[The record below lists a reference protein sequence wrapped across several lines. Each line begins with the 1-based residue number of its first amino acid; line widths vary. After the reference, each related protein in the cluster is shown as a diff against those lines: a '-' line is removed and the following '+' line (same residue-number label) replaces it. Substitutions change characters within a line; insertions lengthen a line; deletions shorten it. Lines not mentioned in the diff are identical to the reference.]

1 VLAGLGYAIGIVAV
15 WLTAAVPESR
25 RVSPGIVNHM
35 ANSALLD
42 RTFVACS
49 HPIRRGILERLAGGE
64 MTVGEATG
72 DFGVSKPAIS
82 KHLKLL
88 EEAGAITRV
97 IDGRTHRLRLREQ
110 PLHEAYA
117 WMTNQR
123 ELWERKLDT
132 VDQYLR
138 EQRER
143 QQPRQGAPQ
152 QENNPA
158 KESR

>member
-1 VLAGLGYAIGIVAV
+1 
-15 WLTAAVPESR
+15 
-25 RVSPGIVNHM
+25 
-35 ANSALLD
+35 
-42 RTFVACS
+42 
-49 HPIRRGILERLAGGE
+49 
-64 MTVGEATG
+64 MTVGEATS

-110 PLHEAYA
+110 PLDEAYA

-138 EQRER
+138 EQKER
-143 QQPRQGAPQ
+143 QRPQQEAPQ

-158 KESR
+158 KESK

>member
-1 VLAGLGYAIGIVAV
+1 
-15 WLTAAVPESR
+15 
-25 RVSPGIVNHM
+25 
-35 ANSALLD
+35 
-42 RTFVACS
+42 
-49 HPIRRGILERLAGGE
+49 

-97 IDGRTHRLRLREQ
+97 IDGRTHRLQLREQ
-110 PLHEAYA
+110 PLDEAYA

-123 ELWERKLDT
+123 EMWERKLDT

-138 EQRER
+138 EQKER
-143 QQPRQGAPQ
+143 QQPTPGAPQ
-152 QENNPA
+152 QENKPA
-158 KESR
+158 KESK